1 MKKLIFGLTV
11 FSMVLSVSS
20 CKKSGCTDPSSPNYN
35 VEAAEDDGS
44 CEDLTQNLVGTY
56 SGQYADSTI
65 GVIEIITNQTMVVTK
80 IDNSR
85 VRVTSQSGDVPSFN
99 AKVGVSNSAGTAF
112 TIPIFTADN
121 GITYEGL
128 NQTNNGLTSAGATN
142 TSGSL
147 FYVIKSTDGA
157 YLEGFVGNKQ

>member
-1 MKKLIFGLTV
+1 MIF
-11 FSMVLSVSS
+11 SVSS

-56 SGQYADSTI
+56 SGQYGDSTI

-99 AKVGVSNSAGTAF
+99 AKVEYSNNGETGF
-112 TIPIFTADN
+112 TIPTFTADN
-121 GITYEGL
+121 GYTYKGF
-128 NQTNNGLTSAGATN
+128 NQANGLAGVFN

-147 FYVIKSTDGA
+147 IYVIKSTDEA
-157 YLEGFVGNKQ
+157 YLEAFVGNKQ